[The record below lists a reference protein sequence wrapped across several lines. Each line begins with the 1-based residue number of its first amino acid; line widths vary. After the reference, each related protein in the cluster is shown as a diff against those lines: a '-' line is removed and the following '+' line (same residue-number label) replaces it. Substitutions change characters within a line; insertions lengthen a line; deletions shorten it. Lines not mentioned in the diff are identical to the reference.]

1 MSYRLK
7 IERFLSG
14 GDWTIGEFRLI
25 DKDSGL
31 CHFNGFTLEPAG
43 PDEVRSGLDRRIP
56 QGVYNAVFEYSP
68 KFNRNLPVLFNENVA
83 KSRRILIH
91 TGNTGVDTAGCI
103 LIGNEWSA
111 NGKVF
116 NSINTINTL
125 FSKLKMKD
133 FEVEIKNKFLM

>member
-1 MSYRLK
+1 MHLGAKHSTNPFCISATRNHANVFANPLVVL
-7 IERFLSG
+7 R
-14 GDWTIGEFRLI
+14 
-25 DKDSGL
+25 
-31 CHFNGFTLEPAG
+31 
-43 PDEVRSGLDRRIP
+43 
-56 QGVYNAVFEYSP
+56 AVFEHSP

-103 LIGNEWSA
+103 LVGNEWSA

-133 FEVEIKNKFLM
+133 FEVEIRNRFLI